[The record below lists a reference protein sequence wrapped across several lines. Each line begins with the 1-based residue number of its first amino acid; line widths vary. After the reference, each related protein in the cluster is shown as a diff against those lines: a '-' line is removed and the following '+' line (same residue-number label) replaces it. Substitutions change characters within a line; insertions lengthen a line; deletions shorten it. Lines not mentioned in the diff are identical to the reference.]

1 MMPLLNWD
9 STSAILRRDSET
21 ISFLDSGMIM
31 SSIPMEMPAW
41 KAVEK
46 PSSLSWS
53 STSTVTMS
61 PEVL

>member
-9 STSAILRRDSET
+9 STSAILRRDSDT

-41 KAVEK
+41 KAVEN
-46 PSSLSWS
+46 PSSFSWS
-53 STSTVTMS
+53 STSTVTVS